1 MSHLTLEAIAR
12 LVDEAPTAG
21 EATHLDACAVC
32 RAELD
37 AMRADVQAL
46 SMLPDMTPAPDAW
59 AALEGRLAAEGL
71 VRRRGVAMS
80 LPRFAWAAAAAALFL
95 AGGLTGR
102 LTSGPVQ
109 HIVQAPA
116 GAEPAAGPAADPVER
131 APANAPQLA
140 ADLPGAAGDFGPVTG
155 AAPDRGQA
163 DTPQRAQPQTGPAP
177 GVTLAVN
184 TFGGE
189 QQPRTLEEAALFLRQ
204 TEELYL
210 NALTR
215 YAELATQAEAGDPVS
230 RLAALQSIVMTT
242 QAALSQAPADPVIN
256 GYHLTA
262 LAQRDATL
270 RQVAAASGDRWY

>member
-1 MSHLTLEAIAR
+1 MSHLTLETIAR
-12 LVDEAPTAG
+12 LVDEAPTAV

-32 RAELD
+32 RAEVD
-37 AMRADVQAL
+37 AMREDVQAL
-46 SMLPDMTPAPDAW
+46 SMLPDMVPAPDAW
-59 AALEGRLAAEGL
+59 AALEDRLAAEGL
-71 VRRRGVAMS
+71 VRRRGFAMP

-116 GAEPAAGPAADPVER
+116 GAEPAAGPGADPADR
-131 APANAPQLA
+131 APASAPQLA
-140 ADLPGAAGDFGPVTG
+140 AELPGSAGAVEAGT
-155 AAPDRGQA
+155 APDRGQA
-163 DTPQRAQPQTGPAP
+163 DTPQPAQPQTWPAP
-177 GVTLAVN
+177 GVTLAGN
-184 TFGGE
+184 TFGGG
-189 QQPRTLEEAALFLRQ
+189 QPRTLEEAALFLRQ